1 MLHGIETMA
10 YLLTLVPTTGTEN
23 GSSIKANKSGLAQK
37 CVSALI
43 KGIYY
48 LFPDA
53 LKMGNQ
59 LHPPP
64 RVVQEGGSQGAAGPH
79 IFFFFFFALS

>member
-1 MLHGIETMA
+1 M
-10 YLLTLVPTTGTEN
+10 GTEN

-37 CVSALI
+37 CISVLI

-59 LHPPP
+59 LYPP
-64 RVVQEGGSQGAAGPH
+64 SQGGTGVGESGGCGPTH
-79 IFFFFFFALS
+79 FFLHFRDKNDH

>member
-1 MLHGIETMA
+1 MA
-10 YLLTLVPTTGTEN
+10 YLLTLVPTTGTKN
-23 GSSIKANKSGLAQK
+23 GSSIKANKSGLAHK
-37 CVSALI
+37 CISVLI

-59 LHPPP
+59 LYSPP
-64 RVVQEGGSQGAAGPH
+64 RVDGQGRGELQGAVGPPV
-79 IFFFFFFALS
+79 FFGGGLHFRDKNDH